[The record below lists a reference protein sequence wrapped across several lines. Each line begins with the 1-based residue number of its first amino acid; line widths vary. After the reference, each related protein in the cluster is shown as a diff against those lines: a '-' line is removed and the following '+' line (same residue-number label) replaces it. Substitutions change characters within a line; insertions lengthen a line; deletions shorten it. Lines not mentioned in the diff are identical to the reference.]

1 MNNNL
6 KISFKNIALYIVLT
20 IIAFLMVIPFLW
32 AVSTS
37 FKERWQVF
45 IFPPQWIPTPI
56 TTEAYRKAFL
66 SLPLGKA
73 YLNSIKITGSVVIGS
88 LFTASLA
95 AFAFAK
101 IKFKG
106 REAIF
111 LFLLSTMM
119 IPGQVTLIPM
129 YIVFKQI
136 NWIDTHLPLI
146 IPPILVNVFGVFFLR
161 QFFMT
166 IPDDLIDAARIDGCS
181 PLRIY
186 FNIILPEARPALAT
200 LGIFLFMSSWNDFLT
215 PLIYLN
221 TMEKFTVPLIIS
233 SAQGLYYNDWP
244 LMMATSIIS
253 IIPILIAYAFAQ
265 KYFVEGITLTGIKG

>member
-6 KISFKNIALYIVLT
+6 KISLKNIALYIVLT

-200 LGIFLFMSSWNDFLT
+200 LGIFIFMSSWNDFLT

-233 SAQGLYYNDWP
+233 SAQGLYYND
-244 LMMATSIIS
+244 
-253 IIPILIAYAFAQ
+253 
-265 KYFVEGITLTGIKG
+265 

>member
-1 MNNNL
+1 MSN
-6 KISFKNIALYIVLT
+6 ISFKNIALYIVLT

-45 IFPPQWIPTPI
+45 IFPPQWIPNPI

-73 YLNSIKITGSVVIGS
+73 YLNSVKITGSVVIGS

-111 LFLLSTMM
+111 LFLLATMM

-146 IPPILVNVFGVFFLR
+146 IPPVLVNVFGVFFLR

-200 LGIFLFMSSWNDFLT
+200 LGIFIFMSSWNDFLT

-233 SAQGLYYNDWP
+233 SARGLYYNDWP

-253 IIPILIAYAFAQ
+253 IIPILVAYVFAQ